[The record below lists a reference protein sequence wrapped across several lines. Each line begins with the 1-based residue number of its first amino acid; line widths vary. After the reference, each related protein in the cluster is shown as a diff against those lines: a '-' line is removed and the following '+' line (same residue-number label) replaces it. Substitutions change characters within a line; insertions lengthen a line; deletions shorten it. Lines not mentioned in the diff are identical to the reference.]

1 MPIRK
6 QFAVPAYV
14 KNGTPV
20 GSQSQCAKCEHAH
33 VLRGYRESEELT
45 YCNFAIDLIL
55 VPFKVR
61 DCSNYSDKTR
71 PTWDQ
76 MQDLAIEI
84 RPVSFAKPAG
94 FRKKSESENAAVKE
108 GAVTP

>member
-1 MPIRK
+1 MP
-6 QFAVPAYV
+6 VYV

-33 VLRGYRESEELT
+33 IMRGFRESEELT
-45 YCNFAIDLIL
+45 YCNFPADLIL
-55 VPFKVR
+55 APFKVR

-94 FRKKSESENAAVKE
+94 FSKKPEPENEVAEEDVPAR
-108 GAVTP
+108 